1 VTAGT
6 FVVGVSIGTHLATL
20 AGTGTRAG
28 NNAATTGTGSS
39 VDEAWSAA
47 EHALAHADTAMYEAK
62 RAGKNRAYIHREDAE
77 AAGGRA
83 ARLLPQLRSGL
94 ERDEFVLH
102 GQPVL
107 DLATG
112 YPVAVETLLRWQHPT
127 RGLLSPAEFLDV
139 AEAGPLMLTLGQR
152 VLEESCRMAAAWNE
166 LLGPAAPAVHVNV
179 SGRQLEA
186 ATFGS
191 DVRNALTRHGLPAHR
206 LVLELTETTM
216 PTITRSLL
224 KDLQALRAEGVR
236 IAIDDLGT
244 GYSSLARLTELPV
257 DVLKVDLTFVA
268 GLGRDPSCDAVV
280 RAVLS
285 IGAALGL
292 TVVAEGVETP
302 QQADLLRRYG
312 CDTVQGYLY
321 SPPRPEAA
329 LIDVLRAGA
338 SPRAPRAAGRELPWS

>member
-1 VTAGT
+1 
-6 FVVGVSIGTHLATL
+6 
-20 AGTGTRAG
+20 
-28 NNAATTGTGSS
+28 
-39 VDEAWSAA
+39 
-47 EHALAHADTAMYEAK
+47 MYEAK
-62 RAGKNRAYIHREDAE
+62 RAGKNRAHLHDDDAE
-77 AAGGRA
+77 ASSNRA
-83 ARLLPQLRSGL
+83 ARLLPQLRAAL
-94 ERDEFVLH
+94 ERDQFILH

-107 DLATG
+107 DLVTG
-112 YPVAVETLLRWQHPT
+112 HPVAVETLVRWQHPA

-139 AEAGPLMLTLGQR
+139 AEASPLMLALGRR
-152 VLEESCRMAAAWNE
+152 VLEESCRMAAAWSE
-166 LLGPAAPAVHVNV
+166 ALGPAAPAVHVNV

-186 ATFGS
+186 GTFS
-191 DVRNALTRHGLPAHR
+191 ADVRSALARYGLPAHR

-216 PTITRSLL
+216 PTITHSLL
-224 KDLQALRAEGVR
+224 ADLQRLREDGVR

-244 GYSSLARLTELPV
+244 GYSSLARLTDLPV
-257 DVLKVDLTFVA
+257 DLLKIDLAFVA

-321 SPPRPEAA
+321 SPPRPESA
-329 LIDVLRAGA
+329 LLGVLRTTLPVLRGDTN
-338 SPRAPRAAGRELPWS
+338 PVELS